1 MVKKTPQSYSS
12 YSLYKKFLNHFLK
25 AGKKSTIKKII
36 DKVFHR
42 LCKDFFLSFSYI
54 LMRFFK
60 RLKTFVEIKKLK
72 KRRRTFLVPIALKRH
87 RRTFLPLHWLSES
100 LSLNKSRI
108 SIFNKLYSEMFK
120 ICSNQSCHT
129 LYLLSKNNKQAAKNR
144 INLHYRW

>member
-1 MVKKTPQSYSS
+1 
-12 YSLYKKFLNHFLK
+12 
-25 AGKKSTIKKII
+25 
-36 DKVFHR
+36 
-42 LCKDFFLSFSYI
+42 
-54 LMRFFK
+54 MRFFK

-100 LSLNKSRI
+100 LSLNKSSI
-108 SIFNKLYSEMFK
+108 SFFNKLYSEMFK

-129 LYLLSKNNKQAAKNR
+129 LYLLSKNNKQASKNR